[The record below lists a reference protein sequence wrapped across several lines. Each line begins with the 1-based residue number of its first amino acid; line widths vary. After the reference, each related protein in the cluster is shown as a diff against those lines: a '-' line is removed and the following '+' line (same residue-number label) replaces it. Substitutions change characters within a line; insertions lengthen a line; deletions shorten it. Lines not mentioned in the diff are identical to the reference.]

1 MIQDCSVI
9 LEAAGKR
16 SRSILWPWK
25 YQISVKA
32 IQERPVALEPAVETI
47 QELAVVLEAAVE
59 QIQGRS
65 VPQEQQLKRSR
76 SVLRSRKQ
84 PWQHPEAL
92 QVLLQRPRQLYRGR
106 ISGSCSDL

>member
-9 LEAAGKR
+9 LEAAVKR

-32 IQERPVALEPAVETI
+32 IQERPVALEPAVEAI

-59 QIQGRS
+59 QIQEGS
-65 VPQEQQLKRSR
+65 VSQEQLKRSR
-76 SVLRSRKQ
+76 SVLRSQKQ

-92 QVLLQRPRQLYRGR
+92 QGLLQRPRQLYRGR